1 MLLDDIRYA
10 LRQFLKTP
18 GFTVTAILTLALGI
32 GATTAIF
39 TLMHAILLKSLPV
52 ARPSELIRIGDRED
66 CCIDGGLRDDWSIFS
81 YEQYREFRDNTR
93 GFSNLAAFQSGR
105 SQIGVRRVG
114 TAQSARP
121 FVGEFVSGNA
131 FETFGIAAWAGR
143 LLRASDDQKG
153 APPVVVMSYRAW
165 QQKFGGDSSIVGS
178 SFLINDQVFTVVGI
192 TPPGYFGDRL
202 TSDPP
207 QFWMP
212 LNTEPIVQ
220 ASSSVLDHPELD
232 WLDIIG
238 RGQPG
243 ANRKQIESQMQV
255 ELRQFLLSPISKVD
269 NRASASIPK
278 QTLHLAYGGGGIQQ
292 MQEEYKDGLHLLMW
306 ISAFVLLIACANL
319 ANLMLVRATARK
331 PQTSVRA
338 ALGAPRSI
346 LVRQALTESIV
357 LAVLG
362 GVAGIGVAY
371 LGARLLLNLAAGHSF
386 LPIDASPSL
395 PVLAF
400 AFGVSLLTG
409 VLFGTAPAWMTA
421 HADPIEALRGA
432 NRSTR
437 ASGLWTQKILVILQ
451 AAISLALLCA
461 AGLLIR
467 TLSNLQHQHFGFET
481 RNVYVLHT
489 DAQMAGYKPDQ
500 AATLYRQIHDGVAAI
515 PGVKSVSYSLYS
527 PMEGN
532 NWGTGIY
539 IEGQAPPS
547 PDSDFN
553 EASWDRVSPAYFST
567 IGTKLV
573 SGRTFT
579 EDDNA
584 SAVNVAVVNQAF
596 AHKFFHD
603 APIGRHF
610 GDMDQKYAG
619 NFEIVGVVEDAQYWD
634 PDSRIRPMFFLPA
647 SQWAHYDEKD
657 DKVDALFEGVS
668 HIEMDSIEIQTVGHL
683 PGLEG
688 QVRNVLAQINPNL
701 TMNEF
706 ESFSV
711 QVKDQFIGKEIL
723 ARLTSI
729 FGLVALILAAIGLYG
744 VTSYAVAQRTSE
756 IGIRMALGADRSG
769 ILQMVLRTAFLQAGI
784 GLLIGMPAA
793 IVAGHLMAAQL
804 YHVEPWDPAVLI
816 GTTAILALAALV
828 AAILPAQ
835 RAASIAPM
843 VALRIE

>member
-1 MLLDDIRYA
+1 
-10 LRQFLKTP
+10 
-18 GFTVTAILTLALGI
+18 
-32 GATTAIF
+32 
-39 TLMHAILLKSLPV
+39 
-52 ARPSELIRIGDRED
+52 
-66 CCIDGGLRDDWSIFS
+66 
-81 YEQYREFRDNTR
+81 
-93 GFSNLAAFQSGR
+93 
-105 SQIGVRRVG
+105 
-114 TAQSARP
+114 
-121 FVGEFVSGNA
+121 
-131 FETFGIAAWAGR
+131 
-143 LLRASDDQKG
+143 
-153 APPVVVMSYRAW
+153 
-165 QQKFGGDSSIVGS
+165 
-178 SFLINDQVFTVVGI
+178 
-192 TPPGYFGDRL
+192 
-202 TSDPP
+202 
-207 QFWMP
+207 
-212 LNTEPIVQ
+212 
-220 ASSSVLDHPELD
+220 
-232 WLDIIG
+232 
-238 RGQPG
+238 
-243 ANRKQIESQMQV
+243 
-255 ELRQFLLSPISKVD
+255 
-269 NRASASIPK
+269 
-278 QTLHLAYGGGGIQQ
+278 
-292 MQEEYKDGLHLLMW
+292 
-306 ISAFVLLIACANL
+306 
-319 ANLMLVRATARK
+319 
-331 PQTSVRA
+331 
-338 ALGAPRSI
+338 
-346 LVRQALTESIV
+346 
-357 LAVLG
+357 
-362 GVAGIGVAY
+362 
-371 LGARLLLNLAAGHSF
+371 
-386 LPIDASPSL
+386 
-395 PVLAF
+395 
-400 AFGVSLLTG
+400 
-409 VLFGTAPAWMTA
+409 
-421 HADPIEALRGA
+421 
-432 NRSTR
+432 
-437 ASGLWTQKILVILQ
+437 
-451 AAISLALLCA
+451 
-461 AGLLIR
+461 
-467 TLSNLQHQHFGFET
+467 
-481 RNVYVLHT
+481 
-489 DAQMAGYKPDQ
+489 
-500 AATLYRQIHDGVAAI
+500 
-515 PGVKSVSYSLYS
+515 VKSVSYSLYS

-553 EASWDRVSPAYFST
+553 EASWDRISPAYFST

-668 HIEMDSIEIQTVGHL
+668 NIEMDSVEIQTVGHL

-835 RAASIAPM
+835 RAASIEPM